1 MRSKRLVPRPE
12 TDVKL
17 TAIQLGLLSVGAVGY
32 AVAAQGVGS
41 LRVPFLVSG
50 IALATVAAI
59 VLPRYLRLRRESG
72 MTPSL
77 VRPFVTFDEMKRTM
91 SPILML
97 MVFSFFVRA
106 RRYNFFGAERTKLP
120 GVWQKSGG
128 MLVRVDGKC

>member
-41 LRVPFLVSG
+41 MRVPFLVSG

-59 VLPRYLRLRRESG
+59 VLPRYLR
-72 MTPSL
+72 
-77 VRPFVTFDEMKRTM
+77 FW
-91 SPILML
+91 ILMQPFL
-97 MVFSFFVRA
+97 CKWAGFRNAFMNIWIVLIPMV
-106 RRYNFFGAERTKLP
+106 P
-120 GVWQKSGG
+120 GSRIGCCS
-128 MLVRVDGKC
+128 LSLS

>member
-1 MRSKRLVPRPE
+1 M
-12 TDVKL
+12 L
-17 TAIQLGLLSVGAVGY
+17 TAFCPPGAVVETAAVVAGLKSEWMTTKSSTDAGISNPYSSQYTFTVLLS
-32 AVAAQGVGS
+32 
-41 LRVPFLVSG
+41 
-50 IALATVAAI
+50 
-59 VLPRYLRLRRESG
+59 
-72 MTPSL
+72 MTP
-77 VRPFVTFDEMKRTM
+77 VTLPSIFSEMKRTM